1 MSSATPASCAV
12 RSPKLSFVTMYA
24 PPALGYALIV
34 WRYENSRIARTA
46 KIPNVTGM
54 TSEKASTP
62 TAGTATFRISS
73 VA

>member
-1 MSSATPASCAV
+1 
-12 RSPKLSFVTMYA
+12 MYA

-34 WRYENSRIARTA
+34 WRYENSKIARTA
-46 KIPNVTGM
+46 RIPNVTGM